1 MREVRRVQNAI
12 EQTTLVWTVSLGRT
26 LASPAG
32 AIVAGRAVQR
42 FRMATTSTTSR
53 FRHGPA
59 MIPVPMRNKQS

>member
-1 MREVRRVQNAI
+1 MRDVRRVQNAI

-32 AIVAGRAVQR
+32 AIVARRSAQR
-42 FRMATTSTTSR
+42 FRMATTSTTGR